1 MTIIGIKVII
11 SSNSLNESL
20 LNIEVRAD
28 KLRGCKVVLQLLLFT
43 ELLQKTKML
52 QKGHFVTEE
61 TFQDLCHGE
70 DFSIMEG
77 TVLSCS
83 G

>member
-1 MTIIGIKVII
+1 MTIIGIKVVI

-20 LNIEVRAD
+20 LNIEVRAE
-28 KLRGCKVVLQLLLFT
+28 KLRGCKVVRQLLLFT
-43 ELLQKTKML
+43 ELPQKNK

-61 TFQDLCHGE
+61 TFQDLCHEE

>member
-1 MTIIGIKVII
+1 MTIIGIKVVI

-20 LNIEVRAD
+20 LNIEVRAE
-28 KLRGCKVVLQLLLFT
+28 KLRGCKVVRQLLLFT
-43 ELLQKTKML
+43 ELPQKNKML

-61 TFQDLCHGE
+61 TFQDLCHEE